1 MPSVIVVGT
10 QWGDEGKGKYVD
22 LLSGRVDVVVR
33 YGGGHNAGH
42 TVVVEGREYILHIIP
57 SGILHPGVTSV
68 IGNGCVVDPD
78 AFMDEVQMLRD
89 LDIEV
94 GANLTMS
101 DRAHLI
107 LPYHRL
113 QEQQEEEKL
122 GDRRIGTTCRGIGPA
137 YEDKVARRG
146 LRVGDLRHPE
156 FVKEK
161 LEYLVHRKVAQL
173 GIEADEKKLLGEC
186 SELLERFTDEALS
199 HITDTSLLVHE
210 SILSG
215 KNVLFE
221 GAQATLL
228 DIDHGTYPFV
238 TSSNPVAG
246 GACTGI
252 GVSPK
257 AIDHIL
263 GITKAYITRVGQGP
277 LPTEMLGELGES
289 IRQKGAEFGASTG
302 RPRRCGWFDS
312 VVVRYANRVN
322 GLDALAIT
330 KLDVLDTVDE
340 IQVCTHYEY
349 QGERI
354 QEFPGELSMLEECKP
369 VYRTLPGWQEP
380 TAGLQHAAD
389 LPKNARAYLEALE
402 ELCGAPVEMVST
414 GPERH
419 ATIEDMAGDGDS
431 VLDGWFGTGAEAG
444 RTPTA
449 ARNRSK

>member
-1 MPSVIVVGT
+1 MPSVVVVGT

-22 LLSGRVDVVVR
+22 LLAGRVHLVVR

-42 TVVVEGREYILHIIP
+42 TVVVDGREFILHIIP
-57 SGILHPGVTSV
+57 SGILHAGVTSV

-78 AFMDEVQMLRD
+78 AFMNEVATLRK
-89 LDIEV
+89 LGIEV
-94 GANLTMS
+94 GANLSMS

-113 QEQQEEEKL
+113 QEQREESRL
-122 GDRRIGTTCRGIGPA
+122 GERKIGTTCRGIGPA
-137 YEDKVARRG
+137 YEDKIGRRG
-146 LRVGDLRHPE
+146 LRVGDLRHPD
-156 FVKEK
+156 FLREK
-161 LEYLVHRKVAQL
+161 LEYLVHEKTSLL
-173 GIEADEKKLLGEC
+173 GIPEEEANVLAEC
-186 SELLERFTDEALS
+186 QEQLARFTDEALS

-210 SILSG
+210 SILVG

-246 GACTGI
+246 GACTGA

-257 AIDHIL
+257 AIDRVL

-277 LPTEMLGELGES
+277 LPTEMLGELGET
-289 IRQKGAEFGASTG
+289 IRQKGSEFGASTG

-312 VVVRYANRVN
+312 VVVRYANRIN

-330 KLDVLDTVDE
+330 KLDVLDSLDE
-340 IQVCTHYEY
+340 IRVCTHYDY
-349 QGERI
+349 RGEPV
-354 QEFPGELSMLEECKP
+354 QDFPGELSMLEECKP
-369 VYRTLPGWQEP
+369 VYRTLPGWETP
-380 TAGLQHAAD
+380 TAGLERVAD
-389 LPKNARAYLEALE
+389 LPKNARTYLETLE
-402 ELCGAPVEMVST
+402 ELCGAPAEMVST

-419 ATIEDMAGDGDS
+419 ATIEDMEKSGQS
-431 VLDGWFGTGAEAG
+431 VLDKWFGTP
-444 RTPTA
+444 PTA
-449 ARNRSK
+449 PAA